1 MSAEAFFRDFNSDR
15 LAAYEKYQ
23 DKDILLTGK
32 AALDAT
38 EYSDG
43 EVILTLEGGAGIADL
58 ILCENKGVSPQI
70 KDALL
75 KVKQGERVEV
85 KGQLSV
91 PVSQPVIMLEKC
103 QLRL

>member
-32 AALDAT
+32 AALDTT
-38 EYSDG
+38 EDSG
-43 EVILTLEGGAGIADL
+43 GKVILTLEGGAGTLDMIFCAN
-58 ILCENKGVSPQI
+58 EGAPPQI

-91 PVSQPVIMLEKC
+91 PISQPMIWLEKC
-103 QLRL
+103 QLHP